1 VNNSEDSNNNW
12 LQVYSSPDGIRWQHT
27 YTNVLTFQ
35 TNTRPFHLDS
45 QNVIFWDER
54 IRKYTAYFRKNM
66 PRTPGKAALR
76 TRTVARAESSTLAHF
91 GTVEESPVVFWA
103 DPEYA
108 ASFHLPNRDQLS
120 RVDASTSGT
129 ILYPWAED
137 AYLMFPAE
145 YFHYD
150 SDLAEF
156 HDEVPINAGT
166 LDTRFATSRD
176 GIKWRRYDHRP
187 FVALGLKGEFDSARI
202 YMGYGMVPSV
212 DGRELYMYY
221 LGTSEPHGWNRDDRN
236 NRLLTAAGLT
246 PVTPARAISRVVIRR
261 DGFVSVHAP
270 YTGGEFTTPLLRFVG
285 EQLLLNV
292 DTSSSGELRVEILD
306 EQGKPIP
313 NYSLNDC
320 DLVHTANEISRVVK
334 WKGATS
340 VKDLAGEPIRL
351 RFVLRDVDL
360 YAFQFAERDNL

>member
-120 RVDASTSGT
+120 RVDAYTSGT